1 MSQWKDAQSRLWIP
15 EADGEGNR
23 VSPMLR
29 EAGHRV
35 WELACRIVTR
45 YLGDDSETAEILEG
59 VIEAA
64 ARSTAEIRNVDSYLL
79 TCLAREAVKRQRR
92 RRRIRLFDQV
102 GLQRLA
108 VSLARDSAEE
118 RLDEERRL
126 ALFRAS
132 LDLKGLEM
140 FERRALKQEWRQ
152 IAVEMNYASA
162 HSAEVQ
168 FKKKTDRAKARI
180 KAKHGAES
188 DE

>member
-23 VSPMLR
+23 VSPVLR

-45 YLGDDSETAEILEG
+45 YLGDDSETAEILES
-59 VIEAA
+59 VVQAA
-64 ARSTAEIRNVDSYLL
+64 SRSTTEIRNAESYLL
-79 TCLAREAVKRQRR
+79 TCLARETVRRHRR
-92 RRRIRLFDQV
+92 RPRIKLLDQA
-102 GLQRLA
+102 GLLRLA
-108 VSLARDSAEE
+108 VSVARESAEE

>member
-29 EAGHRV
+29 EAGQRV

-59 VIEAA
+59 VVLAVS
-64 ARSTAEIRNVDSYLL
+64 RSSAEIRNVDSYLL
-79 TCLAREAVKRQRR
+79 TCLARETVKLHRKRR
-92 RRRIRLFDQV
+92 RLTLFDQA
-102 GLQRLA
+102 GLQKLA
-108 VSLARDSAEE
+108 VSVARESAEE
-118 RLDEERRL
+118 ALDAERRL

-132 LDLKGLEM
+132 LDPKGLEM
-140 FERRALKQEWRQ
+140 FDRRALEEGWRK
-152 IAVEMNYASA
+152 IAAEMNYASA

-168 FKKKTDRAKARI
+168 FKKSTDRAKARI
-180 KAKHGAES
+180 KAKHGA
-188 DE
+188 